1 MSEESEGWR
10 VALGYVE
17 TEIKTLRWILR
28 AILLHLQAVEII
40 SEMIKEAEK
49 RW

>member
-1 MSEESEGWR
+1 MRSVEEVKER
-10 VALGYVE
+10 LRRAE
-17 TEIKTLRWILR
+17 AEIKTLIWILR

-40 SEMIKEAEK
+40 CEMIKEAEK